1 MSFYLLAPS
10 RARASSHVLW
20 ADWAELTCRRVLPEE
35 EEEETGDGGGARI
48 PPPKR
53 ESAMGPKLG
62 GSRKLEDVGV

>member
-1 MSFYLLAPS
+1 M
-10 RARASSHVLW
+10 LW
-20 ADWAELTCRRVLPEE
+20 ADWAELTCRRVLPERGVIPEE